1 MKFLTGINYWPR
13 TSAMSM
19 WTNFDRGEIDED
31 FARIRALG
39 LDVVRFFL
47 FWEAFQPQAETID
60 RESLERLAWVME
72 RIAAHGLL
80 AMPTFFIGHMS
91 GLNWLPGW
99 ALDRSRPAFRFRT
112 MSNGI
117 EVPYGIGDMYTGELL
132 QAQRFQVRI
141 VGRLLCG
148 HPAILAWDLGNEF
161 SNLCFPR
168 TAADSAAWSQ
178 VLTEEL
184 LAVSGIGVTG
194 GAQGEDIV
202 RDCTLRL
209 SSMAVPW
216 AFATMH
222 GYPVYSS
229 FARDRRDTEVVPFL
243 AALTESFTHKP
254 VLFSEFGNPTLPAGS
269 TASPWPFEALS
280 EEEMSSYASGVLVKL
295 HARGA
300 LGAFWWCWADYKPDP
315 PDRPPFNRM
324 PHETSFGIVRQDGS
338 YKPVAHALAE
348 FARESRNV
356 VDIGLREAYD
366 EALLYDGMP
375 ASIDAAYARHVLR
388 YADEPGAT

>member
-1 MKFLTGINYWPR
+1 MAKFLTGVNYWPR

-19 WTNFDRGEIDED
+19 WTDFDRGEIDED

-47 FWEAFQPQAETID
+47 FWEAFQPRPDTID
-60 RESLERLAWVME
+60 RATLDKLTWVME
-72 RIAAHGLL
+72 RIAVHGLQ

-91 GLNWLPGW
+91 GMNWLPDW
-99 ALDRSRPAFRFRT
+99 TLDRTRPAFRFQT
-112 MSNGI
+112 ISNGT
-117 EVPYGIGDMYTGELL
+117 EVPYGIGDMYAGELL
-132 QAQRFQVRI
+132 DAQRFQVRI
-141 VGRLLCG
+141 VGRHLRG

-168 TAADSAAWSQ
+168 SAADSAEWSRA
-178 VLTEEL
+178 LTDDL
-184 LAVSGIGVTG
+184 LAESGIGVTG

-202 RDCTLRL
+202 RDCVLRL
-209 SSMAVPW
+209 SSMAAPW

-222 GYPVYSS
+222 GYPVYSR
-229 FARDRRDTEVVPFL
+229 FARDRADTEVVPFL
-243 AALTESFTHKP
+243 AALTESFTHKR

-269 TASPWPFEALS
+269 TVSPWPFEALP
-280 EEEMSSYASGVLVKL
+280 EAEMALYAAVVLDKL

-300 LGAFWWCWADYKPDP
+300 LGGFWWCWADYRPDP

-338 YKPVAHALAE
+338 YKPVAHALST
-348 FARESRNV
+348 FAREA
-356 VDIGLREAYD
+356 REIVACRAQAGFD
-366 EALLYDGMP
+366 EGQIYAGMP
-375 ASIDAAYARHVLR
+375 ASIDTAYTGYVDRHR
-388 YADEPGAT
+388 AP